1 MSSSDIYLSW
11 LESAQAKNPKYAS
24 QLSQLGEYYKQKLWH
39 QLTTLVEELLP
50 EAEFQSF
57 LISFYDNFIIAFA
70 HRINLLKLAQIAEV
84 TAKQY
89 KQPEQAIQFLVG
101 VNKQITESG
110 QRHTEQPMLFL
121 RMHIAEYKLQM
132 GSIDECKTLIE
143 EGKETLD
150 SMQNVDPAVSAVV
163 HYVRSLYYKYEKS
176 FAEFY
181 KSSLLYLAFI
191 SSDKLPQEQKLALA
205 VDISLA
211 ALLGENI
218 YNFGE
223 LLQHPIIEVL
233 DSVKDNR
240 WLKEML
246 ECFHAGDLHR
256 YDELCTKHKSVLN
269 NQPALTENVHQL
281 RQKITILCLMELIF
295 SLPAQER
302 TISLDTI
309 GQKTKL
315 EVDGVEFLLM
325 KTLSLH
331 LIEGVVDQ
339 VDGNVKVSW
348 VQPRVLTNP
357 QISALKDRLDGWIGK
372 VTSASLVLEE
382 GSLDVMVA

>member
-1 MSSSDIYLSW
+1 MSSSDSYLSW
-11 LESAQAKNPKYAS
+11 LESAQTKHPNYAS
-24 QLSQLGEYYKQKLWH
+24 QLNQLGEYYKQKLWH
-39 QLTTLVEELLP
+39 QLTVLIEELLP
-50 EAEFQSF
+50 QQEFQSF
-57 LISFYDNFIIAFA
+57 LISFYDNFITAFA

-89 KQPEQAIQFLVG
+89 KQPEQAIQFLQG
-101 VNKQITESG
+101 AIKQITESG

-132 GSIDECKTLIE
+132 GATDECKTLIE

-150 SMQNVDPAVSAVV
+150 TMENVDPAVSAVV
-163 HYVRSLYYKYEKS
+163 HYVRSLYYKYKKS
-176 FAEFY
+176 FADFY

-191 SSDKLPQEQKLALA
+191 SSEQLPQEQKLALA

-223 LLQHPIIEVL
+223 LLLHPIIEVL
-233 DSVKDNR
+233 DTSKDYR

-246 ECFHAGDLHR
+246 ECFHA
-256 YDELCTKHKSVLN
+256 
-269 NQPALTENVHQL
+269 ENVHQL

-302 TISLDTI
+302 TISLETI
-309 GQKTKL
+309 GQRTKL

-331 LIEGVVDQ
+331 LIEGIVDQ

-372 VTSASLVLEE
+372 VTSASLALEE

>member
-1 MSSSDIYLSW
+1 MSVNDSYLSW
-11 LESAQAKNPKYAS
+11 LESTKGKHPNYAN
-24 QLSQLGEYYKQKLWH
+24 QLTQLGDFYKQKLWH
-39 QLTTLVEELLP
+39 QLTVLIEELLP
-50 EAEFQSF
+50 EKEFQSF
-57 LISFYDNFIIAFA
+57 LISFYDNFVSAFA
-70 HRINLLKLAQIAEV
+70 HRINLLKLAQIAEA
-84 TAKQY
+84 TAKQH
-89 KQPEQAIQFLVG
+89 KEPEQAIQFLQG

-110 QRHTEQPMLFL
+110 QRHTEQPLLYL
-121 RMHIAEYKLQM
+121 RMHIAEYKLHM
-132 GSIDECKTLIE
+132 GALDECKTMVE

-150 SMQNVDPAVSAVV
+150 ALQNVDPAVSAVV
-163 HYVRSLYYKYEKS
+163 HYVRSQYYKCQKS

-191 SSDKLPQEQKLALA
+191 SSDNLPQEQKLALA

-211 ALLGENI
+211 ALLGDNI

-223 LLQHPIIEVL
+223 LLQHPMIEVL
-233 DSVKDNR
+233 DTFKDYR

-246 ECFHAGDLHR
+246 ECFHNGDLHK
-256 YDELCTKHKSVLN
+256 YDELCSKHKSVLN
-269 NQPALTENVHQL
+269 SQPALTENVHQL

-302 TISLDTI
+302 SISLETI
-309 GQKTKL
+309 GQRTKL

-325 KTLSLH
+325 KSLSLH
-331 LIEGVVDQ
+331 LIEGVIDQ

-372 VTSASLVLEE
+372 VTSASLALEE
-382 GSLDVMVA
+382 GSMDVMVA